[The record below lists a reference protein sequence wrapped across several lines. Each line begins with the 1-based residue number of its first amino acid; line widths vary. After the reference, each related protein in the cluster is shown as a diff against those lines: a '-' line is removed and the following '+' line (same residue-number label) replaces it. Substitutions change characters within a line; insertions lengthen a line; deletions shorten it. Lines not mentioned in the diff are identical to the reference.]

1 MHTVTKPSRSF
12 NMTIMQPRNIDVDLC
27 QNVAIEHVLIA
38 SVVSKYFTRL
48 TNGQSPGQVS
58 WYRRVKPFQEL
69 AQREKTQLAIMRTG
83 TLKHERIICTSLQSN
98 HHHSTL
104 TLSSGTSLRSNHHHQ
119 HAHTQLWD
127 LAPVKSSSPITS
139 TLILSSETSLRS
151 NHHHPSPAR

>member
-1 MHTVTKPSRSF
+1 MHTVTKPSRSL

-69 AQREKTQLAIMRTG
+69 AQREKTELAIMRTG

-98 HHHSTL
+98 HHH
-104 TLSSGTSLRSNHHHQ
+104 Q
-119 HAHTQLWD
+119 HAHTSSVTV
-127 LAPVKSSSPITS
+127 PVSDDARAHSHVEESLGHS
-139 TLILSSETSLRS
+139 MSVYASELHRQIL
-151 NHHHPSPAR
+151 HCV